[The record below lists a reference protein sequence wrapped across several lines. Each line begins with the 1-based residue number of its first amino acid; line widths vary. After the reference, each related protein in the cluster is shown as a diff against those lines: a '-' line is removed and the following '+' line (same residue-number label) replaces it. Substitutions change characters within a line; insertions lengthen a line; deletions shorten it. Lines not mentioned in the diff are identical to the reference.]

1 MKGKFKN
8 IRMKAILQVLI
19 VVLLHVLTICF
30 LKLKTGNWGEEIIK
44 QMFTM
49 YSVPI
54 ILLYISCKMALKT
67 KKLRYNMAWLVISTL
82 PSMRVLFYLK
92 EVQGKE
98 SNVPGF
104 IEFSDTAFE
113 QIDLIYVFPVSYL
126 GIQLILIV
134 LMLIMILS
142 KEKPVAD

>member
-1 MKGKFKN
+1 VKVEFKN
-8 IRMKAILQVLI
+8 IRIKAILEVLI
-19 VVLLHVLTICF
+19 VVFLHVITIYF

-67 KKLRYNMAWLVISTL
+67 KKLRYNMAWLAISTL

-92 EVQGKE
+92 ELQGKE
-98 SNVPGF
+98 SKVPGF
-104 IEFSDTAFE
+104 IEFSDSAFE
-113 QIDLIYVFPVSYL
+113 QIDIIYVFPVSYL